1 VWPAHSFE
9 FWDPC
14 STLAFLFVLFVC
26 VCGGGLDLKETCC
39 VCYIFGS
46 ALLFQVSLAYGIIPD
61 DDDDET
67 LKALNI
73 MTMLLEKSTQ
83 T

>member
-1 VWPAHSFE
+1 
-9 FWDPC
+9 
-14 STLAFLFVLFVC
+14 
-26 VCGGGLDLKETCC
+26 VCGGGRDIKETCC
-39 VCYIFGS
+39 VCYSFVS
-46 ALLFQVSLAYGIIPD
+46 ALLFQVSLGKGIIPD

>member
-1 VWPAHSFE
+1 M
-9 FWDPC
+9 
-14 STLAFLFVLFVC
+14 
-26 VCGGGLDLKETCC
+26 CGGGGGVYDIKETCC

-46 ALLFQVSLAYGIIPD
+46 ALLFQVSLANGIIPD

-73 MTMLLEKSTQ
+73 MTMLLEKSTH